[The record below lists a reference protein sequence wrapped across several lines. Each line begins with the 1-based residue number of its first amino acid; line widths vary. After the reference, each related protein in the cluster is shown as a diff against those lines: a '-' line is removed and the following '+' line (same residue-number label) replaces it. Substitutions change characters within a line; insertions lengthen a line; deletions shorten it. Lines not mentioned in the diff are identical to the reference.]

1 MKRTIGVGSLT
12 ALVWLLSA
20 GQALAQNTDGAF
32 RLSLDGILYAGEFG
46 TLVAPADPEFGEL
59 ELETTTTNAGLY
71 AGSFGVGLAYAFSP
85 NGVIGA
91 RLLHSSSTSNI
102 AGDTVPATSNTHFT
116 LLPYGEYVF
125 MGGSTVQ
132 PFVSGSIGLQ
142 TGSSEAGEIEN
153 SSSAF
158 VLGFS
163 AGLHL
168 FPTDTFSID
177 PYFAFYRATGSATL
191 GSIEVDYGS
200 STWLLGFSISG
211 WIGGTR
217 EGAPEAE
224 DAPQPD
230 AVAETRI
237 YEATAARE
245 PEPEPE
251 PPAANGAMKL
261 EEEGGVLS
269 AAVALGSGQLTL
281 IGRPMVDGRN
291 ILVRLAVSGRES
303 ALKDC
308 GTGALISGGNRVALR
323 DLAVRERAHGSSTI
337 IVLQGKVS
345 PEELSAFTEADDSRI
360 VLCGRIFA
368 VHSQQRQDIG
378 GYFEQFKT
386 RAMEANTWGTAAAPP
401 SSEAQSVPPDASEAP
416 APSAPPATVPAPP
429 PAPAKPAP
437 NTKKAPASTP
447 PAPPP
452 SGSAPPTGSFETP

>member
-1 MKRTIGVGSLT
+1 MKRTIGVGSLA

-20 GQALAQNTDGAF
+20 KPALAQNTDGAF

-59 ELETTTTNAGLY
+59 ELETTNTNAGLY

-85 NGVIGA
+85 SGVFGA
-91 RLLHSSSTSNI
+91 RLLHSSSSSNI

-142 TGSSEAGEIEN
+142 TGSSESGEIEN

-191 GSIEVDYGS
+191 GSIEVDYAS

-217 EGAPEAE
+217 EGAPEAAE
-224 DAPQPD
+224 MPEPD

-261 EEEGGVLS
+261 EEEGDVLRG
-269 AAVALGSGQLTL
+269 AVALGSGQLTL
-281 IGRPMVDGRN
+281 VGRPKVDGQN
-291 ILVRLAVSGRES
+291 IVLRLAVSGRES

-308 GTGALISGGNRVALR
+308 STGAMIAGGNRVALR
-323 DLAVRERAHGSSTI
+323 ELTTRERAHGSSTI
-337 IVLQGKVS
+337 IVVQGKLS
-345 PEELSAFTEADDSRI
+345 PLELSSFTEADDSRI
-360 VLCGRIFA
+360 VLCGRHFA
-368 VHSQQRQDIG
+368 VHSQQRQHIAA
-378 GYFEQFKT
+378 YFEQFKT
-386 RAMEANTWGTAAAPP
+386 RAIEANTWSAESSPPAPEAPPAAPP
-401 SSEAQSVPPDASEAP
+401 ESAAPVPST
-416 APSAPPATVPAPP
+416 PPV
-429 PAPAKPAP
+429 APAKPAP
-437 NTKKAPASTP
+437 NTKKEP
-447 PAPPP
+447 PSPPVAPP
-452 SGSAPPTGSFETP
+452 SGSAPPTGSFEAP

>member
-20 GQALAQNTDGAF
+20 GQALAQDTDGAF

-85 NGVIGA
+85 SGVIGA

-142 TGSSEAGEIEN
+142 TGSSESGEIEN

-168 FPTDTFSID
+168 FPTETFSID

-224 DAPQPD
+224 VAPQPD

-251 PPAANGAMKL
+251 PPAANEAMKL

-281 IGRPMVDGRN
+281 IGRPMLDGRN
-291 ILVRLAVSGRES
+291 IVVRLAVGGRES

-308 GTGALISGGNRVALR
+308 STGALISGSNRVALR

-368 VHSQQRQDIG
+368 VHAQQRQDIG

-386 RAMEANTWGTAAAPP
+386 RAMEANTWGAEAARP
-401 SSEAQSVPPDASEAP
+401 SSEAQPAAPEAP
-416 APSAPPATVPAPP
+416 APSAPPASTAT

-437 NTKKAPASTP
+437 NTKKAQPSTP

-452 SGSAPPTGSFETP
+452 SGSAPPTGSFEAP